1 MQFNDNGNSDFLFGI
16 TLTELI
22 LMLFFLLLLISAF
35 MSAEKES
42 IITKVEDENSRI
54 VQENLDLKLQN
65 KVSKSLSEDMISSLL
80 HFKNGE
86 DDDQEKAKQ
95 IFKELSNQTKIIAEN
110 ERLKR
115 QVEMYETNKK
125 LLKMDEE
132 FQVQLERKEALL
144 DMIKDMNDTKDLER
158 VFKKVETLQKNLKY
172 EQEKDRRLVAENKKL
187 EEVLKE
193 FTNMSKDELLYA
205 KEILKGQVSY
215 LTRRLNMGGG
225 NELPPCWANKKS
237 GKAEYIFTVVIG
249 EDAIKV
255 SPRWPKYRA
264 TEIKK
269 YKLSRSLFNKDIS
282 VDKFLQLTEKIYKDS
297 EKNECKHYLY
307 MFDNAE
313 SKAGYK
319 DKRLQLENYYYKYE
333 NNSKRK
339 KRLKKVKA
347 VETKETVTAG

>member
-1 MQFNDNGNSDFLFGI
+1 
-16 TLTELI
+16 
-22 LMLFFLLLLISAF
+22 MLFFLLLLISAF